1 MHQGLG
7 PLSNGS
13 KSKPARRLEY
23 ACKPFSHKPHLIN
36 SFPRSSN
43 MRLLLTAVIVS
54 AGFMLGQA
62 AVAADADAGAAKF
75 KQLCATCHGDSGHG
89 DGPASAALNP
99 KPRDMTDHEWQE
111 SVDDDHIRTVIK
123 DGGAAVGL
131 SPTMTAFGHAL
142 SEEDLDNLVA
152 FIRRTDD

>member
-1 MHQGLG
+1 
-7 PLSNGS
+7 
-13 KSKPARRLEY
+13 
-23 ACKPFSHKPHLIN
+23 
-36 SFPRSSN
+36 

-62 AVAADADAGAAKF
+62 AVAADAEDGAAKF

-99 KPRDMTDHEWQE
+99 QPRDMTDHEWQE
-111 SVDDDHIRTVIK
+111 SVDDDHIRTVIN

-142 SEEDLDNLVA
+142 SEEDLDNQVA
-152 FIRRTDD
+152 FIRQTDDGSCCERQRAAMAPACSAAGRAD

>member
-1 MHQGLG
+1 
-7 PLSNGS
+7 
-13 KSKPARRLEY
+13 
-23 ACKPFSHKPHLIN
+23 
-36 SFPRSSN
+36 

-62 AVAADADAGAAKF
+62 AVAADAEAGAAKF

-99 KPRDMTDHEWQE
+99 QPRDMTDHEWQE

-142 SEEDLDNLVA
+142 SEEDLDNLA
-152 FIRRTDD
+152 ASIRQTDDCSCCERRRAAMAPALQRCGTGGLRPPAQALRS